1 MTRDDQRAL
10 QAAYILTGKLE
21 PGVRVRY
28 KRTSKSDHRYE
39 GTFIQFGPFDFTR
52 ESGSKT
58 QFGPHDPVIKRSK
71 RSMNAW
77 TKCGLYW
84 SADEGNLEPL

>member
-28 KRTSKSDHRYE
+28 KPRPKSDHRYE
-39 GTFIQFGPFDFTR
+39 GTFIQFGPFDYTR
-52 ESGSKT
+52 GNGAKG
-58 QFGPHDPVIKRSK
+58 QFGPNSPVIKRTK

-84 SADEGNLEPL
+84 SADEGSLEPL